1 MKVEFESGISVGLCF
16 NLYIL
21 PICVRDGYIN
31 VNLCVHFVP
40 SICEVWGLNC
50 CGGALQKWVVVIPT
64 LYPTVCVYM

>member
-16 NLYIL
+16 NSYIL

-40 SICEVWGLNC
+40 SICEVWGL
-50 CGGALQKWVVVIPT
+50 
-64 LYPTVCVYM
+64 